1 MDKRLSALTHWIFA
15 LFGTGDVNLRPA
27 STDASFR
34 RYYRLDHGGQ
44 SYIVMDAPPDRE
56 NTQSYVRAARKLRHI
71 GLNVPEIIEQD
82 DNQGFMLISDLGQV
96 TYLDKLNGQNVN
108 RLYGDALGALIVLQ
122 TGTTLDP
129 GYFPAYDRGLLEQE
143 MALFPEWYVARH
155 LGIRLSSRQAE
166 IIDDTVEV
174 LCRNA
179 LEQPQVWVHRD
190 YHSRNLMITKSNNPG
205 ILDFQDAVTG
215 PVTYD
220 LVSLL
225 RDCYI
230 EWPRPKVRDWAIG
243 YRDLALQSGL
253 PLNGDEERF
262 LRWFDLTGLQRHIK
276 VLGIFARLFH
286 RDGKPN
292 YLGDLPLVWRYAVG
306 VCETHDDLH
315 QFRELLMAMPPH
327 PCTP

>member
-1 MDKRLSALTHWIFA
+1 LDKRLSALTDWIFA

-96 TYLDKLNGQNVN
+96 TYLDQLNEQNVN

-155 LGIRLSSRQAE
+155 LGSRLSGRQAE

-230 EWPRPKVRDWAIG
+230 EWPQPKVRDWALG

-253 PLNGDEERF
+253 PLNGDEDRF

-315 QFRELLMAMPPH
+315 PFRELLMAMPPH